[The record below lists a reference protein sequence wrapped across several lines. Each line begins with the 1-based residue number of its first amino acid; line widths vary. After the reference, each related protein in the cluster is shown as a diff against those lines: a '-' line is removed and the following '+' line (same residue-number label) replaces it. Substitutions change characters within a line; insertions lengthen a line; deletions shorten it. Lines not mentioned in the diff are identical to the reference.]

1 VAEGV
6 AGCRFGEVRGADG
19 LVEGTLQDRFV
30 EVVAAALARC
40 GVAVVPRRG
49 KDPLPGPVL
58 RGVRVLDAKG
68 IGELHVASAKRK
80 VTLVLFANG
89 LKVVVKHRPE
99 LNWKEGDAVFS
110 ALGVTYDQVAGAEVD
125 VLDPQ
130 ARTLEQAKT
139 GAVQELRHE
148 EGNAAHLA
156 EHAPHL
162 VTREH
167 ERETVRARRA
177 REIVDP
183 RRRRS
188 QRVPVQ
194 EGDRTE
200 RLNVSG
206 RTDTALARQAFEEGA
221 NVVRSELGRVP
232 AMEDYEAPDPS
243 TVGSARPH
251 AQVLEC
257 ERLLDLIS

>member
-58 RGVRVLDAKG
+58 RGVRILDAKG

-89 LKVVVKHRPE
+89 LKVVAKHRPE

-139 GAVQELRHE
+139 GAVQELRHVD
-148 EGNAAHLA
+148 ALTLRSLVKLSRKARTSS
-156 EHAPHL
+156 APSSDGCRPWK
-162 VTREH
+162 T
-167 ERETVRARRA
+167 TKRR
-177 REIVDP
+177 IHP
-183 RRRRS
+183 R
-188 QRVPVQ
+188 
-194 EGDRTE
+194 
-200 RLNVSG
+200 
-206 RTDTALARQAFEEGA
+206 
-221 NVVRSELGRVP
+221 
-232 AMEDYEAPDPS
+232 
-243 TVGSARPH
+243 
-251 AQVLEC
+251 
-257 ERLLDLIS
+257 